1 MQGAPEQ
8 RKRNRA
14 LCAFHLIIV
23 CLVAQAATAF
33 GLNFNVTL
41 VSLTNHN
48 TSAYA
53 PYNETNFAAN
63 FGATSWINQNG
74 ATMTV
79 DPTQM
84 DESLNPI
91 TPGHVSK
98 TDVHSLIPSRPDLR
112 WFAHA
117 TPWFGGGSHINI
129 GLTNN
134 TTAYVAAMITDMK
147 NRGFNGVVIDW
158 YGEGNGTDGVTQ
170 KIKSY
175 LAGLTSNTFTYII
188 MVDKGVNGGT
198 GMANLQSEI
207 QYCQSQYFSD
217 PNYEHEPVAN
227 GQPILMFF
235 GIRSILGQAN
245 MAALKADTGGQMVW
259 VEQGTSYLGESWED
273 ECFEWTDQFNSG
285 VNNSDPFNLSSVTS
299 DFSTIKSSGKK
310 AFGAMCA
317 KFNGTLTKTT
327 NWSLGKYLPCS
338 NGLCEVERASSI
350 NSAIP
355 SNMTRMQWATWSDWE
370 EGTQVESG
378 IENYFALTA
387 QVGSSNTLSWTITSG
402 DERTVDHYEIYAS
415 ADGVNSAF
423 LGSVPTGTYQT
434 NLSQVAFTSGTYQ
447 VYVDAVAKPCIRDH
461 MSPPASLSV
470 SASPVVVQS
479 PTSLTVSYGGTAVF
493 NVGVAG
499 SSPFSYLWYD
509 QNNNLV
515 GTNSSLVI
523 SNATHGNKYFVT
535 VTNPYGTNSSTA
547 AVLTVTYSPV
557 VLTDVQPLF
566 QTNWQSDPVS
576 LSVAATG
583 VPPLSYQWTLNG
595 HNITRA
601 TNSAYSFAALAGT
614 NFYKVTIKNNYGS
627 ANSST
632 GLVVGLAATFPNLSN
647 YNGMPI
653 TFSGYTNGATLLD
666 FPVLIRL
673 STNIPGFSYAQFIA
687 PSNGADLRFTSE
699 AGRQLFFQIDQ
710 WNPAG
715 ESQIWVQVPSLSSSN
730 DYITACW
737 GNAADSALLPC
748 NTNGATWTTLSGSN
762 NFTLAYHL
770 SQSGFPYADA
780 TLQYPALSGVAPSL
794 TNGMIGNGCAFNG
807 ASQFLDAGLVNIGK
821 TFTVSAWV
829 NIAPAATSE
838 QTIWCNK
845 SGGWNTAGFDFYVNS
860 WQTNDGI
867 IYFDTADGVTGS
879 VAPRTATHAVTFGQW
894 HLLSGTMDGVNGSVH
909 VYVDGVD
916 ETVSNS
922 VDTAFQ
928 VTNYVRCGALLTGTP
943 GATGSSYFN
952 GSMDDVRIENGVCSP
967 AWVWASWATMAESNF
982 ATYGSIAPIN
992 IALNWQM
999 ISNQLVLTWTSGTL
1013 QSASAVTGPYTNI
1026 SGATSPYTNVPS
1038 AAQQYFRVKVQ

>member
-387 QVGSSNTLSWTITSG
+387 QVGSSNILSWTITSG

-909 VYVDGVD
+909 VYVDGID
-916 ETVSNS
+916 ETITNA

-928 VTNYVRCGALLTGTP
+928 VTNYVRCGSLLTGTP
-943 GATGSSYFN
+943 GATGNVCFN
-952 GSMDDVRIENGVCSP
+952 GSMDEVRIENGVRSP
-967 AWVWASWATMAESNF
+967 AWVWASWATVAESNF

-999 ISNQLVLTWTSGTL
+999 ISSQLVLTWTSGAL

>member
-387 QVGSSNTLSWTITSG
+387 QVGSSNILSWTITSG

-821 TFTVSAWV
+821 TFTLSAWV
-829 NIAPAATSE
+829 KIAPAATSE

-909 VYVDGVD
+909 VYVDGID
-916 ETVSNS
+916 ETITNA

-928 VTNYVRCGALLTGTP
+928 VTNYVRCGSLLTGTP
-943 GATGSSYFN
+943 GATGNVCFN
-952 GSMDDVRIENGVCSP
+952 GSMDEVRIENGVRSP
-967 AWVWASWATMAESNF
+967 AWVWASWATVAESNF

-999 ISNQLVLTWTSGTL
+999 ISSQLVLTWTSGAL